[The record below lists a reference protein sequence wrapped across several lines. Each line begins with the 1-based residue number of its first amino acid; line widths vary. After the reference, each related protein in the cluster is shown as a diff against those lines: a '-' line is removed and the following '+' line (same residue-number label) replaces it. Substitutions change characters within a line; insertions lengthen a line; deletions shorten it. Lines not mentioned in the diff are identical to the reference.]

1 MTLEGL
7 ARGFKAAGL
16 ALSVAAA
23 SLGLSLCVNAIIMA
37 SSPPLESPALKAAR
51 ERLEAGP
58 DDEELLNDLRA
69 LDLIA
74 RGAFFTSRR
83 LTDLLTLAFLAALGL
98 ALAAFK
104 GRVLLLKRL
113 ADPNLVGAP
122 PRDHRDLSGGIRIGL
137 ISGAAL
143 VALASFFVSRDV
155 RADYRCLVN
164 ALGLGAYPSR
174 ARYQAEWP
182 QLRGARAGLAEAED
196 AQPEAYRVAFRAQ
209 IDLPGNNSPVVWGK
223 RVYLS
228 GGNKDDQAVY
238 AFDALNGR
246 RLWKTSLASAL
257 GRRPY
262 MPETDPAA
270 GPCAPSVA
278 CDGQRVYAMF
288 ASGHLLALRAGD
300 GKPLWH
306 KDFGLPDNSYGIAS
320 SPVMSADLVIIQFD
334 QADRSLLAAF
344 QGSSG
349 RLVWEAE
356 RDLEPSWA
364 SPIVVRRGSSER
376 LIVVGNPA
384 VEERDAGNGRLIWS
398 LNCMRGETAPSA
410 AYGEGRVYAVTAL
423 AGLVA
428 ISAEG
433 RELWRGY
440 DDLPDV
446 ASPLCAGAR
455 LYTVSSYGFLSCLDS
470 ASGSLLWSLDLGA
483 EVNASPIMS
492 GNRVFLPDMSGRLLW
507 WEDSADTPELA
518 SMDLGG
524 QFRASPAWASGRLY
538 LRSPGELICLE
549 GEK

>member
-1 MTLEGL
+1 
-7 ARGFKAAGL
+7 
-16 ALSVAAA
+16 
-23 SLGLSLCVNAIIMA
+23 
-37 SSPPLESPALKAAR
+37 
-51 ERLEAGP
+51 
-58 DDEELLNDLRA
+58 
-69 LDLIA
+69 
-74 RGAFFTSRR
+74 
-83 LTDLLTLAFLAALGL
+83 
-98 ALAAFK
+98 
-104 GRVLLLKRL
+104 
-113 ADPNLVGAP
+113 
-122 PRDHRDLSGGIRIGL
+122 
-137 ISGAAL
+137 
-143 VALASFFVSRDV
+143 
-155 RADYRCLVN
+155 
-164 ALGLGAYPSR
+164 
-174 ARYQAEWP
+174 
-182 QLRGARAGLAEAED
+182 
-196 AQPEAYRVAFRAQ
+196 
-209 IDLPGNNSPVVWGK
+209 
-223 RVYLS
+223 
-228 GGNKDDQAVY
+228 
-238 AFDALNGR
+238 
-246 RLWKTSLASAL
+246 
-257 GRRPY
+257 
-262 MPETDPAA
+262 
-270 GPCAPSVA
+270 
-278 CDGQRVYAMF
+278 MF